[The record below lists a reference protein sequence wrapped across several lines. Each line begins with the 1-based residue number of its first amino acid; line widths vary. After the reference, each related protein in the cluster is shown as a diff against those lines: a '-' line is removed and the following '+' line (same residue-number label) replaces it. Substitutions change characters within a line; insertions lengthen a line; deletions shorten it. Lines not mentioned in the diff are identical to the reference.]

1 MTLEPF
7 MRKALA
13 LTLLGAAVTM
23 TVGAGAAS
31 AACGSSLTD
40 VCSGTTTVAFT
51 VLPDVGSIS
60 ILPTAV
66 AAGAGVGETAPT
78 STGTDTAK
86 TATVPLG
93 VTTVL
98 DSRTSSPGWTMS
110 ASASD
115 FALAGGGTLA
125 KAKATFAVPL
135 APVAA
140 NAGLLT
146 GALTGATPPTF
157 SARATTP
164 TGTNGSAALLTA
176 SAGSVN
182 AAAFVPVMTV
192 DVTGAAAGLYTGTVT
207 QSVS

>member
-1 MTLEPF
+1 

-23 TVGAGAAS
+23 TAGAGAAS
-31 AACGSSLTD
+31 AACGATLTD

-60 ILPTAV
+60 ILPTGI

-78 STGTDTAK
+78 STGDDSAK
-86 TATVPLG
+86 TAVVPLG

-98 DSRTSSPGWTMS
+98 DGRASSPGWTMS

-125 KAKATFAVPL
+125 KANAKFSIPV

-146 GALTGATPPTF
+146 GALTGATPPSF
-157 SARATTP
+157 SSRASTP
-164 TGTNGSAALLTA
+164 TGSGGSAALLTA
-176 SAGSVN
+176 SAGGVN
-182 AAAFVPVMTV
+182 ASAFLPVMTV
-192 DVTGAAAGLYTGTVT
+192 TVTGAAAGLYTGTVT